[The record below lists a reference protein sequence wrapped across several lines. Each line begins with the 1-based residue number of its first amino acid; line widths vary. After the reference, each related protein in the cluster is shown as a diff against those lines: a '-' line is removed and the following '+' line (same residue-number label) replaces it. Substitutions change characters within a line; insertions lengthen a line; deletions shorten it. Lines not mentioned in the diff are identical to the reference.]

1 MLLDRGSEPA
11 APLPRRL
18 LSLLSFS
25 LNLPLATN
33 PGLVQVCIPPRP
45 PVIFSFPCMASFI
58 SSHPMWNFLELA
70 FKQKKMDKASIQYVG
85 RHNWVSKRM
94 DESKVITIDIKRV
107 VIWGRR
113 K

>member
-1 MLLDRGSEPA
+1 
-11 APLPRRL
+11 
-18 LSLLSFS
+18 
-25 LNLPLATN
+25 
-33 PGLVQVCIPPRP
+33 
-45 PVIFSFPCMASFI
+45 
-58 SSHPMWNFLELA
+58 MWNFLELA